1 MNVEEDEGIVPR
13 VHAWGQE
20 EDSKRRAYLVTDYI
34 ERGGSGST
42 AVQRTLGTKL
52 AQMHKA
58 GVDTLQRDQEVKGKG
73 HGFPVPTHCGATEM
87 DNTWEEDWPT
97 FFAERR
103 IGDIVKRIG
112 DSGLTEL
119 EQQLREHVY
128 PLLLEPLKDV
138 KPTILHGD
146 LWGGNYIVDER
157 GQPFVFDPSA
167 YYGHNEADLG
177 MTTCFGGYSS
187 AFYEAYHKII
197 PKVEPYYEQR
207 IQLYALFHWL
217 NHELMFGAY
226 RSTAV
231 KSAEGLIAWAKK
243 EAATKSRKAEL

>member
-1 MNVEEDEGIVPR
+1 MGSIDPSLVTILKAQCPYLGGDFSSSSSNRIVATSHQPSPRTLFAKISKSTKRDRDQVLGESMGLAAMESACRAAGMNVEEDEGIVPR

-58 GVDTLQRDQEVKGKG
+58 GVDTLQRDPEVKGKG

-87 DNTWEEDWPT
+87 DNTWEKDWPT

-112 DSGLTEL
+112 DSALTQL
-119 EQQLREHVY
+119 EEQLREHVY

-167 YYGHNEADLG
+167 YYG
-177 MTTCFGGYSS
+177 
-187 AFYEAYHKII
+187 
-197 PKVEPYYEQR
+197 Q
-207 IQLYALFHWL
+207 
-217 NHELMFGAY
+217 
-226 RSTAV
+226 
-231 KSAEGLIAWAKK
+231 
-243 EAATKSRKAEL
+243 